1 LKSPFILALIDGI
14 SILKGKSMNLNRM
27 KSLRLFAATALI
39 LLTVSA
45 ASAQKGTTIN
55 RRVQFPRGRTTAVLK
70 GKANWG
76 ASYIYRLR
84 AQAGQTMIVHVTGIT
99 TFRIIGP
106 HSRNYDVLPGADNVQ
121 DWTGELP
128 RDGDYQIIVGHAN
141 DNYTLAPYTLE
152 VTIR

>member
-1 LKSPFILALIDGI
+1 
-14 SILKGKSMNLNRM
+14 MNLKRI
-27 KSLRLFAATALI
+27 KSLRALAATALI
-39 LLTVSA
+39 LLTVAVA
-45 ASAQKGTTIN
+45 AAQKGTTIN

-84 AQAGQTMIVHVTGIT
+84 ARAGQTMIVHIAGVP
-99 TFRIIGP
+99 TFRIIAPG
-106 HSRNYDVLPGADNVQ
+106 SRNYEALGGADNVQ

-128 RDGDYQIIVGHAN
+128 RTGNYQIIVGHAN

-152 VTIR
+152 VTVR

>member
-1 LKSPFILALIDGI
+1 
-14 SILKGKSMNLNRM
+14 MNLNGN
-27 KSLRLFAATALI
+27 KSLRILAATALI
-39 LLTVSA
+39 LFAVATA
-45 ASAQKGTTIN
+45 GAQKGTTIN

-76 ASYIYRLR
+76 ASYVYRLR
-84 AQAGQTMIVHVTGIT
+84 ASAGQTMLVHITGVP
-99 TFRIIGP
+99 TFRIIAPG
-106 HSRNYDVLPGADNVQ
+106 SRNYTALDGADNVQ

-128 RDGDYQIIVGHAN
+128 RTGDYQIIVGHAN